1 MIEMEAGI
9 FNTSNS
15 NLWTKLQRVFEAEIK
30 AEYSKM
36 RQAKF
41 TEENLMKYLYGEQI
55 SQIPQRNYNLDMQNK
70 YLNFGNQFLHACHGN
85 GYSHMKRWVR
95 ERLFFLD
102 TLLDYTI
109 TSADY
114 ITIRANK
121 LGSVYLDIQ
130 TYVPM
135 YARVKWRDEANNTGT
150 QIKKINRGETVRFT
164 YTMPT
169 ATDQEVIVYG
179 GKYLKDVGDLTNLQP
194 TTLLISKAPKLTR
207 LVCTNNP
214 NLINTDLSSCTLLQ
228 EIDLH
233 GCTQLGGGIGSNP
246 TLNVQKCTNLRR
258 INIYDTQLTAIY
270 TNTSGGNLQEI
281 NYPFTVQTVQ
291 IHNQPNL
298 KSIGI
303 PVYFINNGNEN
314 NRFANK
320 LVSVDIANCE
330 NLTSMVKNYY
340 EVNGQPVP
348 VPTFLGVSSAQSFKI
363 SNSLTD
369 LERID
374 LSYCANLRSL
384 SISDFYKLTEIN
396 FDDICAWDANYSN
409 LSEIIITNC
418 PYVETMTFNQNTLDG
433 PNSLG
438 VAFAHG
444 MTLDLSNLLNLKH
457 IRSNVG
463 VKGLKRIIVPPTVT
477 SLVFDYPEDT
487 RYSQQ
492 LSDIESIWSI
502 DALYAHENDEYKGI
516 DLRGMDTITDFSMG
530 SLASIDNADNL
541 NIKITNTFPYF
552 NYFRNS
558 NFFKPTGTVNISDYK
573 GSLAY
578 LFKGIDM
585 DKLEIICDKQ
595 LTQTDAKY
603 MFAYAS
609 CSNEDKIVTLFSKMQ
624 NITNLSYM
632 FYNAFIRKA
641 PLLPL
646 STTDCRYMFYNCST
660 MTETP
665 ANWLRSYM
673 ITPQSDYCYTGCVN
687 INMIDG
693 EPDTLDS
700 IPSAWGGF
708 GRSNVAYSGYEINA
722 TNTLE
727 REIET
732 ATISGLSLMNIAPEY
747 GVTPKM
753 EDNQSSFPINN
764 GIDQKILIKEAEYET
779 AILKGHSL
787 TNLVKEKGET
797 QEFERLTETFK
808 MTDGLDLGVEVID
821 GEFIEAKLHGNT
833 LQNIVVEDGK
843 TSEITNV
850 TQSFNIDNNISDG
863 ELVADGDYASMVIK
877 GNTLT
882 NIVPRYGQSD
892 PVEITGTVNVN
903 DVVSEDIVTCD
914 GEMEKAVVKGVTK
927 YTSVNGLVMS
937 DVHIP
942 PVANDGYLNI
952 GNGEIVESEGSKTTD
967 YVSVPTS
974 TFKIRGNNQ
983 YKRVCFYDTDKV
995 FVKGDGSH
1003 INNNFN
1009 DTGLITPPTNAKYM
1023 KISFALSG
1031 TGSDEVIQILNSN
1044 NDKMFVVPQLMSVVS
1059 PTLKTTNNKY
1069 TFSDFEIIPNS
1080 GDAVVKETYKDDRS
1094 VTLTATNRWA
1104 RIRYNVKHDNNVT
1117 YNLKFDYNATN
1128 SFVIDFNG
1136 YMSSRTPI
1144 DSGTGSFSYDFIAQS
1159 NEIIHFAFPGGGTVE
1174 ITNIEFGLAELKDEP
1189 YKSNILSC
1197 NEEVELCAVGDVKDE
1212 LNLLTGEMTKRFGV
1226 AVMDGSDDEVYIDN
1240 WDPVSFVITVNNPIF
1255 DNIKRNSVNITFDK
1269 YVYEWVHGDNTGK
1282 SGFYWHGNNLWFR
1295 TPLENLGGSHTQ
1307 QAFKTWLQ
1315 SNPITI
1321 IYELDTP
1328 ITKAIS
1334 TSIVDQDGN
1343 NVESLHSYK
1352 DGYITTS
1359 SSQLSPTLSCTIPTS
1374 NYFPTPLMTSNTQY
1388 TLYFDNEV
1396 SSVNVG
1402 GNEVTSPTSPMI
1414 VTSGSQKNVKF
1425 NGEPTNVMLF
1435 KGDVRDQTINYFTG
1449 SRNVENV
1456 KVVNESSR
1464 NLWGLDDIQEEKI
1477 NHNGFTHSV
1486 SKYIRVYEG
1495 EVLYFNLYPNQY
1507 YTFARFYDANYQTI
1521 TTLETTFEGNYD
1533 RYKSS
1538 IIVPENSR
1546 WMKILVR
1553 DNMIP
1558 IKSMMVNRG
1567 TDFLPY
1573 EECRSYQVNNLYLP
1587 PSLTLRSN
1595 GNVRDEYNPFTSQFT
1610 QRIGEDGSVLS
1621 SPVTTT
1627 VKSIVAYDGMVRYG
1641 DELPDKTTDLF
1652 HPQAQKY
1659 EQVIDLGTLNGT
1671 ENWTKVNQ
1679 YVFTI
1684 PFTNAKVNTS
1694 TDVLTQKDQV
1704 ESISIDGSTLT
1715 LTFKSDSYVGGNN
1728 IAVNALKIWLQSNNV
1743 QFKYEL
1749 KNHILTDMT
1758 LEEFDFENAH
1768 FVKPQAYKNGVVTQS
1783 NKDNLIFASMTYQ
1796 TKSNNRYELPLL
1808 ESNSEY
1814 TLRYKGSANQVT
1826 LGGST
1831 NSSIENNCLVQSGSS
1846 NKVVL
1851 FNDEVSNVMLIKG
1864 DVREQTIPYFR
1875 GLLSTQMPVLRTYG
1889 RNLFDEQYQN
1899 LSDFEYD
1906 VDSIQLK
1913 TNKRLVFQNPVKLY
1927 ANTTYIGV
1935 IEYSGGC
1942 ASRGFGF
1949 NDINQSG
1956 IYPTYRFNPIS
1967 SSEVKVQ
1974 QIKIT
1979 PTSDTWLVSIH
1990 NGFDH
1995 SGVNSPKLHKVA
2007 IFESSNLNEVY
2018 EPHKSNILS
2027 CNEEV
2032 TLHSIGDVCDTLDCK
2047 TGKLVQNI
2055 GEVVLDGSENWE
2067 KRGNTNSFWTYNGL
2081 DNLHCVNSQ
2090 TTINCL
2096 CDMMESK
2103 TFKYAFDSTAIP
2115 NSNVGVVGCSG
2126 NKIAISFGSTTSK
2139 TLEQFKQE
2147 LSLNP
2152 ITVQYKLESPI
2163 VKTVDLSIV
2172 DQDNQPIEQMN
2183 YFTDYYGEIKS
2194 DGTLPRLTYK
2204 LQSTNTFAVPQLKP
2218 NTLYTMYSEGEATVA
2233 TLGGKASILLQN
2245 PQTVTSG
2252 STNKSLTF
2260 DSATS
2265 RVILIE
2271 SDVRNQVIPYFTGTL
2286 DVINPIIK
2294 TTSGSKTNTVN
2305 TNVKLRSVGDVRDTY
2320 DLKTGILTKRIS
2332 DDHTILDNPQTQTIS
2347 VTKPVSYNGA
2357 TVELSSNTT
2366 SLLPYF
2372 EYSCKSPNYY
2382 QAPIESG
2389 EIYTVKFNKTSNG
2402 TLTMGGVTA
2411 NTTGNQVI
2419 TTKNSDVKAILFS
2432 GDLGI
2437 SDLMIMKTDVRNVP
2451 TPYFRGLKDVVNP
2464 TITVSDGNRTSN
2476 SVSITAT
2483 MRSLPNG
2490 TKDELNLVTGEFV
2503 QRVGQRNYED
2513 GDSNG
2518 PSMIT
2523 DGTTTLYQ
2531 LPTVKRSNLSLSWS
2545 NGVLTAYNG
2554 STIITSEAQLLKP
2567 HLYFRIPTSTLEELV
2582 SILEE
2587 KNADL
2592 ASQMVDLEVEN
2603 LMTMV
2608 ALAEVYEIMM
2618 NVSMATSS
2626 TASNTKDILMTP
2638 MVGVYAKLVTAGV
2651 KTIDEV
2657 PEHLQIN
2664 VTKLLKK

>member
-55 SQIPQRNYNLDMQNK
+55 SQIPQHNYNLDMQNK

-298 KSIGI
+298 TSIGI

-330 NLTSMVKNYY
+330 SLTSMVKNYY

-438 VAFAHG
+438 VAFAYG

-609 CSNEDKIVTLFSKMQ
+609 CSDEDKIVTLFSKMQ

-665 ANWLRSYM
+665 ANWLRSYT

-693 EPDTLDS
+693 EPNTLDS

-779 AILKGHSL
+779 ATLKGHSL

-850 TQSFNIDNNISDG
+850 TQSFNIDNNINDG

-882 NIVPRYGQSD
+882 NIVPKYGQSN

-903 DVVSEDIVTCD
+903 DLVSEDIITCD
-914 GEMEKAVVKGVTK
+914 GEMETAVVKGVTK
-927 YTSVNGLVMS
+927 HTSVNGLVMS

-942 PVANDGYLNI
+942 PVANDGYLDI
-952 GNGEIVESEGSKTTD
+952 GTGGIVESDGSKTTD
-967 YVSVPTS
+967 YVLVPTS

-1059 PTLKTTNNKY
+1059 PTLKATNNKY
-1069 TFSDFEIIPNS
+1069 TFCDFEIVPNS
-1080 GDAVVKETYKDDRS
+1080 GDSVAKETYKDDRS
-1094 VTLTATNRWA
+1094 VTLKATNRWA
-1104 RIRYNVKHDNNVT
+1104 RIRYNVKHDNNVS

-1128 SFVIDFNG
+1128 DFVIDFNG
-1136 YMSSRTPI
+1136 YLNGRTGI
-1144 DSGTGSFSYDFIAQS
+1144 NSGTGSFSQDFIAKN
-1159 NEIIHFAFPGGGTVE
+1159 NEIIHFAFPSGGSAE
-1174 ITNIEFGLAELKDEP
+1174 ITNIEFGLSELKDEP

-1197 NEEVELCAVGDVKDE
+1197 NEEVILRRIKETDYDTSEIRDE
-1212 LNLLTGEMTKRFGV
+1212 LDLVNGIYTKKLTEVKITDDMLYVVSENDEMIVFGLKWSKLPDIKVEGNMGNGTKVLCNLLQHIYVSGKQGIFAHGMSSEFQLTISKTSSISTEAQIRQWFK
-1226 AVMDGSDDEVYIDN
+1226 DN
-1240 WDPVSFVITVNNPIF
+1240 D
-1255 DNIKRNSVNITFDK
+1255 
-1269 YVYEWVHGDNTGK
+1269 
-1282 SGFYWHGNNLWFR
+1282 L
-1295 TPLENLGGSHTQ
+1295 
-1307 QAFKTWLQ
+1307 
-1315 SNPITI
+1315 TI
-1321 IYELDTP
+1321 IYQLKNP
-1328 ITKAIS
+1328 IIKTNCI
-1334 TSIVDQDGN
+1334 SIVDQDGN

-1359 SSQLSPTLSCTIPTS
+1359 SEQLTPTLSCVIPTS
-1374 NYFPTPLMTSNTQY
+1374 NYFPTPQMESNTQY

-1402 GNEVTSPTSPMI
+1402 GNEVTSPTSPML
-1414 VTSGSQKNVKF
+1414 VTSGSQKNMKF
-1425 NGEPTNVMLF
+1425 NGEPANVMLF
-1435 KGDVRDQTINYFTG
+1435 KGDVRNQTINYFTG
-1449 SRNVENV
+1449 TRSIENLSINNYIMNR
-1456 KVVNESSR
+1456 K
-1464 NLWGLDDIQEEKI
+1464 NLFDEKWYDGGFEQTTGEEKVS
-1477 NHNGFTHSV
+1477 NDSV
-1486 SKYIRVYEG
+1486 RTDFIPISPGTNYVFNKNVHVFLYDENKQLSRYLNVISAGNTFRTYLIERYVRFSRSNVNYENAQLEQG
-1495 EVLYFNLYPNQY
+1495 EVSTEYVKREVLMN
-1507 YTFARFYDANYQTI
+1507 
-1521 TTLETTFEGNYD
+1521 
-1533 RYKSS
+1533 S
-1538 IIVPENSR
+1538 I
-1546 WMKILVR
+1546 
-1553 DNMIP
+1553 
-1558 IKSMMVNRG
+1558 
-1567 TDFLPY
+1567 
-1573 EECRSYQVNNLYLP
+1573 YLP
-1587 PSLTLRSN
+1587 PLLTLRSN
-1595 GNVRDEYNPFTSQFT
+1595 GDTYDEYNPFTLQFT
-1610 QRIGEDGSVLS
+1610 QRIGEDGSILS

-1627 VKSIVAYDGMVRYG
+1627 MKSIVAYNDTVRYG

-1652 HPQAQKY
+1652 HPEAQKY

-1679 YVFTI
+1679 YVFTV
-1684 PFTNAKVNTS
+1684 PFTNAKANTS

-1749 KNHILTDMT
+1749 KDHILTDMT

-1796 TKSNNRYELPLL
+1796 TKSDNRYELPLL

-1814 TLRYKGSANQVT
+1814 TLRYEGSANQVT

-1831 NSSIENNCLVQSGSS
+1831 NSSIENNCLVQGGSA
-1846 NKVVL
+1846 NKVAL
-1851 FNDEVSNVMLIKG
+1851 FNDEVSNVMLIKD

-1875 GLLSTQMPVLRTYG
+1875 GLLSTQMPVLTTCG
-1889 RNLFDEQYQN
+1889 KNLFDR
-1899 LSDFEYD
+1899 
-1906 VDSIQLK
+1906 I
-1913 TNKRLVFQNPVKLY
+1913 
-1927 ANTTYIGV
+1927 V
-1935 IEYSGGC
+1935 IENQYVKQ
-1942 ASRGFGF
+1942 
-1949 NDINQSG
+1949 INFED
-1956 IYPTYRFNPIS
+1956 R
-1967 SSEVKVQ
+1967 ECV
-1974 QIKIT
+1974 KIT
-1979 PTSDTWLVSIH
+1979 TRGTSES
-1990 NGFDH
+1990 
-1995 SGVNSPKLHKVA
+1995 
-2007 IFESSNLNEVY
+2007 IFEFSNLISLHDNIVLSCDMKCNSYALLKPIYEDDVVGDNIGDWSHLENWTSKSFIIPKSYKKLKGFTLYSASNANICYIDLNSFQIEQGSIATTY

-2032 TLHSIGDVCDTLDCK
+2032 ALHSIGDVCDTLDCK
-2047 TGKLVQNI
+2047 TGELVQYVKVHEVDWSSIVINTVRIESNKSVFVQIQFSSELMGKTILCDKLVYDWY
-2055 GEVVLDGSENWE
+2055 VLNN
-2067 KRGNTNSFWTYNGL
+2067 KKHYTYRFYNNSLQVYLPL
-2081 DNLHCVNSQ
+2081 DYSTKALVMRWFE
-2090 TTINCL
+2090 INNPKFYYL
-2096 CDMMESK
+2096 
-2103 TFKYAFDSTAIP
+2103 
-2115 NSNVGVVGCSG
+2115 
-2126 NKIAISFGSTTSK
+2126 
-2139 TLEQFKQE
+2139 LE
-2147 LSLNP
+2147 
-2152 ITVQYKLESPI
+2152 TPI
-2163 VKTVDLSIV
+2163 VKKINLSIV
-2172 DQDNQPIEQMN
+2172 DQDNQPLEQMN

-2194 DGTLPRLTYK
+2194 NGTLPRLTYK
-2204 LQSTNTFAVPQLKP
+2204 LQSTNTFAVEQLKP

-2252 STNKSLTF
+2252 SVNKSLTF
-2260 DSATS
+2260 DSAVS

-2294 TTSGSKTNTVN
+2294 ITSGSKTNTVN
-2305 TNVKLRSVGDVRDTY
+2305 TNVRLRSVGNVRDTY

-2332 DDHTILDNPQTQTIS
+2332 DNYTVLDSPQTQTIS
-2347 VTKPVSYNGA
+2347 VAKPISYNGA
-2357 TVELSSNTT
+2357 IVELSSNTT

-2389 EIYTVKFNKTSNG
+2389 EIYTVKFTKTSNG

-2437 SDLMIMKTDVRNVP
+2437 SDLMIIKTDVRNVP

-2523 DGTTTLYQ
+2523 DGITTLYQ

-2545 NGVLTAYNG
+2545 NGVLTAYDG

-2587 KNADL
+2587 KNANL

-2608 ALAEVYEIMM
+2608 ALAEVYETIMS
-2618 NVSMATSS
+2618 VPMATSS
-2626 TASNTKDILMTP
+2626 TVSNTKDILMTP

>member
-55 SQIPQRNYNLDMQNK
+55 SQIPQHNYNLDMQNK

-169 ATDQEVIVYG
+169 ATDQEVIVFG

-298 KSIGI
+298 TSIGI

-314 NRFANK
+314 NRFANN

-438 VAFAHG
+438 VAFAYG

-477 SLVFDYPEDT
+477 SLVFDYPEDI

-609 CSNEDKIVTLFSKMQ
+609 CSDEDKIVTLFSKMQ

-646 STTDCRYMFYNCST
+646 STTDCRYMFYDCST

-665 ANWLRSYM
+665 ANWLRSYT

-687 INMIDG
+687 ISMIDG

-764 GIDQKILIKEAEYET
+764 GIEQKILINEAEYET
-779 AILKGHSL
+779 AVLKGHSL

-843 TSEITNV
+843 TSEITNNAP
-850 TQSFNIDNNISDG
+850 SFNIDNNINDG

-882 NIVPRYGQSD
+882 NIVPRNGQSD
-892 PVEITGTVNVN
+892 PVEVTGTVNVN
-903 DVVSEDIVTCD
+903 DLVSEDIITCD
-914 GEMEKAVVKGVTK
+914 GEMEKAIIKGQTK
-927 YTSVNGLVMS
+927 YRDIDT
-937 DVHIP
+937 
-942 PVANDGYLNI
+942 
-952 GNGEIVESEGSKTTD
+952 GEFVETFEEGRNLEL
-967 YVSVPTS
+967 VSVKMP
-974 TFKIRGNNQ
+974 
-983 YKRVCFYDTDKV
+983 
-995 FVKGDGSH
+995 
-1003 INNNFN
+1003 
-1009 DTGLITPPTNAKYM
+1009 
-1023 KISFALSG
+1023 
-1031 TGSDEVIQILNSN
+1031 ILR
-1044 NDKMFVVPQLMSVVS
+1044 
-1059 PTLKTTNNKY
+1059 TCNKY
-1069 TFSDFEIIPNS
+1069 TAIDFELISKTDDKIKGNKTTRDITITS
-1080 GDAVVKETYKDDRS
+1080 TARWKYITYD
-1094 VTLTATNRWA
+1094 
-1104 RIRYNVKHDNNVT
+1104 VKHQNDVS
-1117 YNLKFDYNATN
+1117 YNLKFNYNAT
-1128 SFVIDFNG
+1128 SDFIFITDNG
-1136 YMSSRTPI
+1136 NITIKQGS
-1144 DSGTGSFSYDFIAQS
+1144 GSFSHDFVLVEQEVLALALPSIS
-1159 NEIIHFAFPGGGTVE
+1159 TVE
-1174 ITNIEFGLAELKDEP
+1174 LTNIEFGLLTIKDEP
-1189 YKSNILSC
+1189 YKSNILTV
-1197 NEEVELCAVGDVKDE
+1197 NEPVELRGIGDVKDE
-1212 LNLLTGEMTKRFGV
+1212 LDLLTGELTQRIGEIVLNGSENGWVYGGRGSTTAICYIENYFTTPPTNAITNYFSLMENRPDVFWNGGQDRESFCVNDKSLAFRIEKTKLKTLDSNG
-1226 AVMDGSDDEVYIDN
+1226 
-1240 WDPVSFVITVNNPIF
+1240 
-1255 DNIKRNSVNITFDK
+1255 IK
-1269 YVYEWVHGDNTGK
+1269 EWL
-1282 SGFYWHGNNLWFR
+1282 SQNNLIIQYGLAA
-1295 TPLENLGGSHTQ
+1295 PII
-1307 QAFKTWLQ
+1307 KTVDL
-1315 SNPITI
+1315 TI
-1321 IYELDTP
+1321 V
-1328 ITKAIS
+1328 A
-1334 TSIVDQDGN
+1334 QDNN

-1359 SSQLSPTLSCTIPTS
+1359 SEQLSPTLSCVIPTS
-1374 NYFPTPLMTSNTQY
+1374 NYFPTPQMESNTQY

-1414 VTSGSQKNVKF
+1414 VTSGTQKNVKF
-1425 NGEPTNVMLF
+1425 NGEPSNVMMF

-1449 SRNVENV
+1449 SRNVQGFV
-1456 KVVNESSR
+1456 
-1464 NLWGLDDIQEEKI
+1464 LIT
-1477 NHNGFTHSV
+1477 NG
-1486 SKYIRVYEG
+1486 G
-1495 EVLYFNLYPNQY
+1495 
-1507 YTFARFYDANYQTI
+1507 
-1521 TTLETTFEGNYD
+1521 
-1533 RYKSS
+1533 
-1538 IIVPENSR
+1538 
-1546 WMKILVR
+1546 
-1553 DNMIP
+1553 
-1558 IKSMMVNRG
+1558 
-1567 TDFLPY
+1567 
-1573 EECRSYQVNNLYLP
+1573 
-1587 PSLTLRSN
+1587 
-1595 GNVRDEYNPFTSQFT
+1595 
-1610 QRIGEDGSVLS
+1610 
-1621 SPVTTT
+1621 
-1627 VKSIVAYDGMVRYG
+1627 
-1641 DELPDKTTDLF
+1641 
-1652 HPQAQKY
+1652 
-1659 EQVIDLGTLNGT
+1659 
-1671 ENWTKVNQ
+1671 
-1679 YVFTI
+1679 
-1684 PFTNAKVNTS
+1684 
-1694 TDVLTQKDQV
+1694 
-1704 ESISIDGSTLT
+1704 
-1715 LTFKSDSYVGGNN
+1715 
-1728 IAVNALKIWLQSNNV
+1728 V
-1743 QFKYEL
+1743 QF
-1749 KNHILTDMT
+1749 
-1758 LEEFDFENAH
+1758 
-1768 FVKPQAYKNGVVTQS
+1768 G
-1783 NKDNLIFASMTYQ
+1783 
-1796 TKSNNRYELPLL
+1796 
-1808 ESNSEY
+1808 
-1814 TLRYKGSANQVT
+1814 KG
-1826 LGGST
+1826 
-1831 NSSIENNCLVQSGSS
+1831 
-1846 NKVVL
+1846 
-1851 FNDEVSNVMLIKG
+1851 
-1864 DVREQTIPYFR
+1864 
-1875 GLLSTQMPVLRTYG
+1875 G
-1889 RNLFDEQYQN
+1889 RL
-1899 LSDFEYD
+1899 
-1906 VDSIQLK
+1906 
-1913 TNKRLVFQNPVKLY
+1913 
-1927 ANTTYIGV
+1927 
-1935 IEYSGGC
+1935 
-1942 ASRGFGF
+1942 
-1949 NDINQSG
+1949 
-1956 IYPTYRFNPIS
+1956 
-1967 SSEVKVQ
+1967 
-1974 QIKIT
+1974 
-1979 PTSDTWLVSIH
+1979 
-1990 NGFDH
+1990 
-1995 SGVNSPKLHKVA
+1995 
-2007 IFESSNLNEVY
+2007 
-2018 EPHKSNILS
+2018 
-2027 CNEEV
+2027 
-2032 TLHSIGDVCDTLDCK
+2032 
-2047 TGKLVQNI
+2047 
-2055 GEVVLDGSENWE
+2055 
-2067 KRGNTNSFWTYNGL
+2067 
-2081 DNLHCVNSQ
+2081 
-2090 TTINCL
+2090 
-2096 CDMMESK
+2096 
-2103 TFKYAFDSTAIP
+2103 
-2115 NSNVGVVGCSG
+2115 
-2126 NKIAISFGSTTSK
+2126 
-2139 TLEQFKQE
+2139 
-2147 LSLNP
+2147 
-2152 ITVQYKLESPI
+2152 
-2163 VKTVDLSIV
+2163 
-2172 DQDNQPIEQMN
+2172 
-2183 YFTDYYGEIKS
+2183 
-2194 DGTLPRLTYK
+2194 
-2204 LQSTNTFAVPQLKP
+2204 
-2218 NTLYTMYSEGEATVA
+2218 
-2233 TLGGKASILLQN
+2233 
-2245 PQTVTSG
+2245 
-2252 STNKSLTF
+2252 
-2260 DSATS
+2260 
-2265 RVILIE
+2265 
-2271 SDVRNQVIPYFTGTL
+2271 
-2286 DVINPIIK
+2286 
-2294 TTSGSKTNTVN
+2294 
-2305 TNVKLRSVGDVRDTY
+2305 
-2320 DLKTGILTKRIS
+2320 
-2332 DDHTILDNPQTQTIS
+2332 
-2347 VTKPVSYNGA
+2347 
-2357 TVELSSNTT
+2357 
-2366 SLLPYF
+2366 
-2372 EYSCKSPNYY
+2372 
-2382 QAPIESG
+2382 
-2389 EIYTVKFNKTSNG
+2389 
-2402 TLTMGGVTA
+2402 
-2411 NTTGNQVI
+2411 
-2419 TTKNSDVKAILFS
+2419 
-2432 GDLGI
+2432 
-2437 SDLMIMKTDVRNVP
+2437 
-2451 TPYFRGLKDVVNP
+2451 
-2464 TITVSDGNRTSN
+2464 
-2476 SVSITAT
+2476 
-2483 MRSLPNG
+2483 
-2490 TKDELNLVTGEFV
+2490 
-2503 QRVGQRNYED
+2503 
-2513 GDSNG
+2513 
-2518 PSMIT
+2518 
-2523 DGTTTLYQ
+2523 
-2531 LPTVKRSNLSLSWS
+2531 
-2545 NGVLTAYNG
+2545 
-2554 STIITSEAQLLKP
+2554 
-2567 HLYFRIPTSTLEELV
+2567 
-2582 SILEE
+2582 
-2587 KNADL
+2587 
-2592 ASQMVDLEVEN
+2592 
-2603 LMTMV
+2603 
-2608 ALAEVYEIMM
+2608 
-2618 NVSMATSS
+2618 
-2626 TASNTKDILMTP
+2626 
-2638 MVGVYAKLVTAGV
+2638 
-2651 KTIDEV
+2651 
-2657 PEHLQIN
+2657 
-2664 VTKLLKK
+2664 

>member
-228 EIDLH
+228 EIDLS
-233 GCTQLGGGIGSNP
+233 GCSQLGGGIGSNP

-609 CSNEDKIVTLFSKMQ
+609 CSDEDKIVTLFSKMQ

-665 ANWLRSYM
+665 ANWLRPYT

-779 AILKGHSL
+779 AVLKGHSL
-787 TNLVKEKGET
+787 TNLVKEKGGT

-850 TQSFNIDNNISDG
+850 TQSFDIDNNINDG

-882 NIVPRYGQSD
+882 NIVPRYGQTD
-892 PVEITGTVNVN
+892 IVEITGLVNVS
-903 DVVSEDIVTCD
+903 DVVSEDVIICD
-914 GEMEKAVVKGVTK
+914 GEMEKAIIKGQTK
-927 YTSVNGLVMS
+927 YRDIDTGDILDTYDSSKNLELVSCKMPVLSTVGKNLLNINGLRQENACIDNS
-937 DVHIP
+937 DGQVKNSNGHMAFLDYIQIP
-942 PVANDGYLNI
+942 SDKNITFFNNTVYSGAYL
-952 GNGEIVESEGSKTTD
+952 
-967 YVSVPTS
+967 
-974 TFKIRGNNQ
+974 KIS
-983 YKRVCFYDTDKV
+983 FYDEDKQ
-995 FVKGDGSH
+995 FISGNSFNTGS
-1003 INNNFN
+1003 
-1009 DTGLITPPTNAKYM
+1009 LIVVSPSNAKYCRV
-1023 KISFALSG
+1023 SG
-1031 TGSDEVIQILNSN
+1031 FYHPNDFDLQLEV
-1044 NDKMFVVPQLMSVVS
+1044 
-1059 PTLKTTNNKY
+1059 
-1069 TFSDFEIIPNS
+1069 
-1080 GDAVVKETYKDDRS
+1080 GGRS
-1094 VTLTATNRWA
+1094 
-1104 RIRYNVKHDNNVT
+1104 
-1117 YNLKFDYNATN
+1117 
-1128 SFVIDFNG
+1128 
-1136 YMSSRTPI
+1136 
-1144 DSGTGSFSYDFIAQS
+1144 SY
-1159 NEIIHFAFPGGGTVE
+1159 
-1174 ITNIEFGLAELKDEP
+1174 EP
-1189 YKSNILSC
+1189 YKSNILTV
-1197 NEEVELCAVGDVKDE
+1197 NEDVELGSVGEVKDE
-1212 LNLLTGEMTKRFGV
+1212 LNLLTGQLTQRTDIRPYQESDESDSEVLTDMTNTRYKLPK
-1226 AVMDGSDDEVYIDN
+1226 EVIK
-1240 WDPVSFVITVNNPIF
+1240 TV
-1255 DNIKRNSVNITFDK
+1255 DLT
-1269 YVYEWVHGDNTGK
+1269 
-1282 SGFYWHGNNLWFR
+1282 
-1295 TPLENLGGSHTQ
+1295 
-1307 QAFKTWLQ
+1307 
-1315 SNPITI
+1315 
-1321 IYELDTP
+1321 
-1328 ITKAIS
+1328 
-1334 TSIVDQDGN
+1334 IVDQDNN

-1359 SSQLSPTLSCTIPTS
+1359 SNQLTPTLSCAIPTS
-1374 NYFPTPLMTSNTQY
+1374 NYFPTPQMESNTQY

-1425 NGEPTNVMLF
+1425 DGEPNKVMLF
-1435 KGDVRDQTINYFTG
+1435 KGDVRDQTIHYFTG
-1449 SRNVENV
+1449 SQSIEKPVFETTGKNLFDWTSIANLRNNNQYRSDFIRSSDIKPFYVE
-1456 KVVNESSR
+1456 
-1464 NLWGLDDIQEEKI
+1464 
-1477 NHNGFTHSV
+1477 
-1486 SKYIRVYEG
+1486 EG
-1495 EVLYFNLYPNQY
+1495 ETYLAITKGTVDDGEYSAMYLGGDDLKYDNDPNGQSKALIVQGTGGHTLKDGLERRFLIKARKNCLVTKIMIHGSGISSLYTVDYIGIFKTGDKNIAYCPY
-1507 YTFARFYDANYQTI
+1507 V
-1521 TTLETTFEGNYD
+1521 
-1533 RYKSS
+1533 S
-1538 IIVPENSR
+1538 
-1546 WMKILVR
+1546 
-1553 DNMIP
+1553 NM
-1558 IKSMMVNRG
+1558 
-1567 TDFLPY
+1567 
-1573 EECRSYQVNNLYLP
+1573 LYLP
-1587 PSLTLRSN
+1587 TSLILRSN
-1595 GNVRDEYNPFTSQFT
+1595 GDVRDEYNPLTSQFT
-1610 QRIGEDGSVLS
+1610 QRIDEDGSVLS
-1621 SPVTTT
+1621 RPVTTT
-1627 VKSIVAYDGMVRYG
+1627 VKSIVAYDDIVRYG
-1641 DELPDKTTDLF
+1641 YELPDQTTDLF
-1652 HPQAQKY
+1652 HPEAQKY
-1659 EQVIDLGTLNGT
+1659 EKVIDLGTLNGT
-1671 ENWTKVNQ
+1671 EEWTKVSQ
-1679 YVFTI
+1679 YVFTV
-1684 PFTNAKVNTS
+1684 PFTNAKAGTS
-1694 TDVLTQKDQV
+1694 TDVLTQKDQI
-1704 ESISIDGSTLT
+1704 ESISIDNSALT
-1715 LTFKSDSYVGGNN
+1715 LTFKSDSYMGGNN
-1728 IAVNALKIWLQSNNV
+1728 VAVNALKIWLQSNNV

-1749 KNHILTDMT
+1749 KNHILTSMT
-1758 LEEFDFENAH
+1758 LEEFNFENAH
-1768 FVKPQAYKNGVVTQS
+1768 FVKPQAYKGGVVTQS
-1783 NKDNLIFASMTYQ
+1783 NKDNLIFTPITYQ
-1796 TKSNNRYELPLL
+1796 TKSNNRYELPML

-1814 TLRYKGSANQVT
+1814 TLRYEGSANQVT
-1826 LGGST
+1826 LGGSAT
-1831 NSSIENNCLVQSGSS
+1831 SIENNCLVQSGSA
-1846 NKVVL
+1846 NKVAL
-1851 FNDEVSNVMLIKG
+1851 FNDEVSNVMLIKN

-1875 GLLSTQMPVLRTYG
+1875 GLLSVVNPRIKT
-1889 RNLFDEQYQN
+1889 F
-1899 LSDFEYD
+1899 SD
-1906 VDSIQLK
+1906 
-1913 TNKRLVFQNPVKLY
+1913 N
-1927 ANTTYIGV
+1927 
-1935 IEYSGGC
+1935 
-1942 ASRGFGF
+1942 
-1949 NDINQSG
+1949 
-1956 IYPTYRFNPIS
+1956 
-1967 SSEVKVQ
+1967 
-1974 QIKIT
+1974 
-1979 PTSDTWLVSIH
+1979 
-1990 NGFDH
+1990 
-1995 SGVNSPKLHKVA
+1995 
-2007 IFESSNLNEVY
+2007 
-2018 EPHKSNILS
+2018 KSNILS
-2027 CNEEV
+2027 CNEEII
-2032 TLHSIGDVCDTLDCK
+2032 LRSNGDICDELDLITK
-2047 TGKLVQNI
+2047 KLTQRIDENN
-2055 GEVVLDGSENWE
+2055 EVL
-2067 KRGNTNSFWTYNGL
+2067 
-2081 DNLHCVNSQ
+2081 SQ
-2090 TTINCL
+2090 
-2096 CDMMESK
+2096 E
-2103 TFKYAFDSTAIP
+2103 
-2115 NSNVGVVGCSG
+2115 
-2126 NKIAISFGSTTSK
+2126 
-2139 TLEQFKQE
+2139 
-2147 LSLNP
+2147 
-2152 ITVQYKLESPI
+2152 I

-2194 DGTLPRLTYK
+2194 NGTLPRLTYK
-2204 LQSTNTFAVPQLKP
+2204 LQSTNTFAVEQLKP
-2218 NTLYTMYSEGEATVA
+2218 NTLYTMYSEGEAIVA

-2252 STNKSLTF
+2252 SVNKSLTF
-2260 DSATS
+2260 DSAVS

-2305 TNVKLRSVGDVRDTY
+2305 TNVRLRSVGNVRDTY

-2332 DDHTILDNPQTQTIS
+2332 DNYTVLDSPQTQTIS
-2347 VTKPVSYNGA
+2347 VAKPISYNGA
-2357 TVELSSNTT
+2357 IVELSSNTT

-2389 EIYTVKFNKTSNG
+2389 EIYTVKFTKTSNG

-2523 DGTTTLYQ
+2523 DGITTLYQ
-2531 LPTVKRSNLSLSWS
+2531 LPIVKRSNLSLSWS
-2545 NGVLTAYNG
+2545 NGVLTAYDG
-2554 STIITSEAQLLKP
+2554 STIITSEAELLKP

-2587 KNADL
+2587 KNANL
-2592 ASQMVDLEVEN
+2592 TSQMVDLEVEN

-2608 ALAEVYEIMM
+2608 ALAEVYEAMM
-2618 NVSMATSS
+2618 NTPTTTSS
-2626 TASNTKDILMTP
+2626 TSSNTKDVLMTA

>member
-55 SQIPQRNYNLDMQNK
+55 SQIPQHNYNLDMQNK

-228 EIDLH
+228 EIDLS
-233 GCTQLGGGIGSNP
+233 GCSQLGGGIGSNP

-438 VAFAHG
+438 VAFAYG

-477 SLVFDYPEDT
+477 SLVFDYPEDI

-609 CSNEDKIVTLFSKMQ
+609 CNNEDKIVTLFSKMQ

-665 ANWLRSYM
+665 ANWLRSYT

-764 GIDQKILIKEAEYET
+764 GMDQKILIKEAEYET
-779 AILKGHSL
+779 AVLKGHSL

-850 TQSFNIDNNISDG
+850 TQSFNIDNNINDG
-863 ELVADGDYASMVIK
+863 ELVADGDYVSMTIK

-882 NIVPRYGQSD
+882 NIVPKYSQSD

-903 DVVSEDIVTCD
+903 DLVSEDVITCD
-914 GEMEKAVVKGVTK
+914 GEMEKAIIKGQTK
-927 YTSVNGLVMS
+927 YRDIDTGDILETFEKGRNLELVSVKMLVLTTIGKNLFDKTKITTDKLIIGTGATMTLNGS
-937 DVHIP
+937 AFTDYIP
-942 PVANDGYLNI
+942 VEAGKTYIRNIDGATIAVYDIDKNFIERKAATTTFSATANGYIRWNFNSYASVLDTMQI
-952 GNGEIVESEGSKTTD
+952 EEGSTT
-967 YVSVPTS
+967 TS
-974 TFKIRGNNQ
+974 
-983 YKRVCFYDTDKV
+983 Y
-995 FVKGDGSH
+995 
-1003 INNNFN
+1003 
-1009 DTGLITPPTNAKYM
+1009 
-1023 KISFALSG
+1023 
-1031 TGSDEVIQILNSN
+1031 
-1044 NDKMFVVPQLMSVVS
+1044 
-1059 PTLKTTNNKY
+1059 
-1069 TFSDFEIIPNS
+1069 
-1080 GDAVVKETYKDDRS
+1080 
-1094 VTLTATNRWA
+1094 
-1104 RIRYNVKHDNNVT
+1104 
-1117 YNLKFDYNATN
+1117 
-1128 SFVIDFNG
+1128 
-1136 YMSSRTPI
+1136 
-1144 DSGTGSFSYDFIAQS
+1144 
-1159 NEIIHFAFPGGGTVE
+1159 
-1174 ITNIEFGLAELKDEP
+1174 EP
-1189 YKSNILSC
+1189 YKSNILTV
-1197 NEEVELCAVGDVKDE
+1197 NEDVVLRGVGEVRDTLD
-1212 LNLLTGEMTKRFGV
+1212 LMTGEVVERIGEVIF
-1226 AVMDGSDDEVYIDN
+1226 DGSVDEN
-1240 WDPVSFVITVNNPIF
+1240 WELWATYPEESAIF
-1255 DNIKRNSVNITFDK
+1255 KLSKENSLKLMKEFDK
-1269 YVYEWVHGDNTGK
+1269 NGVFKCDKFSTVLK
-1282 SGFYWHGNNLWFR
+1282 SSLINDGV
-1295 TPLENLGGSHTQ
+1295 
-1307 QAFKTWLQ
+1307 K
-1315 SNPITI
+1315 NPH
-1321 IYELDTP
+1321 
-1328 ITKAIS
+1328 AIS
-1334 TSIVDQDGN
+1334 FFGSDKEYIQLRVYKSLLKSIDVTGLREYLTNEPIAVQYKLATESVKTVDLTIVDQDNN

-1359 SSQLSPTLSCTIPTS
+1359 SEQLTPTLSCVIPTS
-1374 NYFPTPLMTSNTQY
+1374 NYFSTPQMESNTQY

-1396 SSVNVG
+1396 TSVNVG

-1414 VTSGSQKNVKF
+1414 VTSGSQKNMKF
-1425 NGEPTNVMLF
+1425 NGEPANVMLF
-1435 KGDVRDQTINYFTG
+1435 KGDVREQTINYFTG
-1449 SRNVENV
+1449 TRSTSGIYINNTN
-1456 KVVNESSR
+1456 NE
-1464 NLWGLDDIQEEKI
+1464 K
-1477 NHNGFTHSV
+1477 
-1486 SKYIRVYEG
+1486 
-1495 EVLYFNLYPNQY
+1495 
-1507 YTFARFYDANYQTI
+1507 
-1521 TTLETTFEGNYD
+1521 
-1533 RYKSS
+1533 
-1538 IIVPENSR
+1538 
-1546 WMKILVR
+1546 
-1553 DNMIP
+1553 
-1558 IKSMMVNRG
+1558 
-1567 TDFLPY
+1567 
-1573 EECRSYQVNNLYLP
+1573 NNILYLP
-1587 PSLTLRSN
+1587 PSLALRNN
-1595 GNVRDEYNPFTSQFT
+1595 GDVRDEYNPFTSQFT
-1610 QRIGEDGSVLS
+1610 QRISEDDSILS

-1627 VKSIVAYDGMVRYG
+1627 IKSIVAYDDTVKYG
-1641 DELPDKTTDLF
+1641 YELPDKTTDLF
-1652 HPQAQKY
+1652 HPEAQKY

-1679 YVFTI
+1679 YVFTV
-1684 PFTNAKVNTS
+1684 PFTNAKAGTS

-1704 ESISIDGSTLT
+1704 ESVTIDGSTLT

-1749 KNHILTDMT
+1749 KDHILTDMT

-1768 FVKPQAYKNGVVTQS
+1768 FVKPQAYKGGVVTQS
-1783 NKDNLIFASMTYQ
+1783 NKDNLIFTSMTYQ

-1814 TLRYKGSANQVT
+1814 TLRYEGSANQVT
-1826 LGGST
+1826 LGGSAT
-1831 NSSIENNCLVQSGSS
+1831 SIENNCLVQSGSA
-1846 NKVVL
+1846 NKVAL
-1851 FNDEVSNVMLIKG
+1851 FNDEVSNVMLIKN
-1864 DVREQTIPYFR
+1864 DVREQTIPYFTGIKSVR
-1875 GLLSTQMPVLRTYG
+1875 MPVLKTVG
-1889 RNLFDEQYQN
+1889 KNLFDIDKAVKIDEEKFNETNYVSNNNGVLTVVADKSIEFVISKERFEVNTQYT
-1899 LSDFEYD
+1899 LSFKVLGTAAFHSGWIKIYHTDGSE
-1906 VDSIQLK
+1906 K
-1913 TNKRLVFQNPVKLY
+1913 TLTNSATPNVESF
-1927 ANTTYIGV
+1927 
-1935 IEYSGGC
+1935 
-1942 ASRGFGF
+1942 
-1949 NDINQSG
+1949 
-1956 IYPTYRFNPIS
+1956 
-1967 SSEVKVQ
+1967 
-1974 QIKIT
+1974 IKIT
-1979 PTSDTWLVSIH
+1979 SDANKTVDRISIFG
-1990 NGFDH
+1990 NGLTTPEFYDIQVEK
-1995 SGVNSPKLHKVA
+1995 GVQ
-2007 IFESSNLNEVY
+2007 SSSY
-2018 EPHKSNILS
+2018 EPYQSNILS

-2032 TLHSIGDVCDTLDCK
+2032 ALHSIGDVCDTLDCK
-2047 TGKLVQNI
+2047 TGELHKYY
-2055 GEVVLDGSENWE
+2055 GELTIDGSENFEWHGVQDGGTYGFNISKNE
-2067 KRGNTNSFWTYNGL
+2067 VYKKLNNYIDLHKPSICNSLEYRGNTMYG
-2081 DNLHCVNSQ
+2081 
-2090 TTINCL
+2090 
-2096 CDMMESK
+2096 K
-2103 TFKYAFDSTAIP
+2103 
-2115 NSNVGVVGCSG
+2115 SG
-2126 NKIAISFGSTTSK
+2126 EGFAISDADYAYIQLVVSLDK
-2139 TLEQFKQE
+2139 L
-2147 LSLNP
+2147 LSPTIDGVRKYLSENPLHFIVPLLNKS
-2152 ITVQYKLESPI
+2152 I
-2163 VKTVDLSIV
+2163 KTVNLSIV

-2252 STNKSLTF
+2252 SVNKSLTF
-2260 DSATS
+2260 DSAVS

-2305 TNVKLRSVGDVRDTY
+2305 TNVRLRSVGNVRDTY

-2332 DDHTILDNPQTQTIS
+2332 DNYTVLDSPQTQTIS
-2347 VTKPVSYNGA
+2347 VAKPISYNGA
-2357 TVELSSNTT
+2357 IVELSSNTT

-2389 EIYTVKFNKTSNG
+2389 EIYTVKFTKTSNG

-2523 DGTTTLYQ
+2523 DGITTLYQ

-2545 NGVLTAYNG
+2545 NGVLTAYDG

-2587 KNADL
+2587 KNANL

-2608 ALAEVYEIMM
+2608 ALAEVYETIMS
-2618 NVSMATSS
+2618 VPMATSS
-2626 TASNTKDILMTP
+2626 TVSNTKDILMTP

>member
-1 MIEMEAGI
+1 MIEMQAGI

-15 NLWTKLQRVFEAEIK
+15 NLWTKLQRVFDAEIK
-30 AEYSKM
+30 AEYAKM

-70 YLNFGNQFLHACHGN
+70 YLNFGNQFLHALHGN

-102 TLLDYTI
+102 TLLDYTVS
-109 TSADY
+109 SADY

-121 LGSVYLDIQ
+121 QGAVYLDIQ

-150 QIKKINRGETVRFT
+150 QIKKINRGETVRFN
-164 YTMPT
+164 YVMPT
-169 ATDQEVIVYG
+169 ATDQEVLVYG
-179 GKYLKDVGDLTNLQP
+179 GRYLKDVGDLTNLQP

-207 LVCTNNP
+207 LICTNNP
-214 NLINTDLSSCTLLQ
+214 NLINTDLSSCTMLQ

-246 TLNVQKCTNLRR
+246 TLNVQKCTNLRK

-270 TNTSGGNLQEI
+270 TNTSGGNIQEI
-281 NYPFTVQTVQ
+281 YYPFTVQTVQ

-609 CSNEDKIVTLFSKMQ
+609 CSDEDKIVTLFSKMQ

-779 AILKGHSL
+779 AVLKGHSL

-808 MTDGLDLGVEVID
+808 MTDGLELGVEVID

-882 NIVPRYGQSD
+882 NIVPRYGQSN
-892 PVEITGTVNVN
+892 PVEVTGAVNVN
-903 DVVSEDIVTCD
+903 DLVNEGVITCD
-914 GEMEKAVVKGVTK
+914 GVMEKAIIKGQTK
-927 YTSVNGLVMS
+927 YRDIDTGDILDTHDS
-937 DVHIP
+937 
-942 PVANDGYLNI
+942 
-952 GNGEIVESEGSKTTD
+952 SKNLEL
-967 YVSVPTS
+967 VSV
-974 TFKIRGNNQ
+974 
-983 YKRVCFYDTDKV
+983 
-995 FVKGDGSH
+995 
-1003 INNNFN
+1003 
-1009 DTGLITPPTNAKYM
+1009 
-1023 KISFALSG
+1023 
-1031 TGSDEVIQILNSN
+1031 
-1044 NDKMFVVPQLMSVVS
+1044 KMPV
-1059 PTLKTTNNKY
+1059 LKTYNKY
-1069 TFSDFEIIPNS
+1069 TAIDIEFISKTGNIEWSKTERNITLIAKERWKYITFNIPHQS
-1080 GDAVVKETYKDDRS
+1080 GIS
-1094 VTLTATNRWA
+1094 
-1104 RIRYNVKHDNNVT
+1104 
-1117 YNLKFDYNATN
+1117 YNLKFDYNAQKHFKLITDN
-1128 SFVIDFNG
+1128 IITSASNPSI
-1136 YMSSRTPI
+1136 PE
-1144 DSGTGSFSYDFIAQS
+1144 GTGSFSIDFTSKEKEVLTFAIP
-1159 NEIIHFAFPGGGTVE
+1159 EISTVKLM
-1174 ITNIEFGLAELKDEP
+1174 NIEISLIESKDEP

-1197 NEEVELCAVGDVKDE
+1197 NEEVVLRRIKEVDYDTTEIRDEFDLVNGIYTKKLTEVKITDDMLYVVSENDEMMVFGLKWSKLPDIKVEGNSGNGTKVLC
-1212 LNLLTGEMTKRFGV
+1212 NLLKHIYVSGKQGIFAHG
-1226 AVMDGSDDEVYIDN
+1226 MDREFQLTISKTSSISTEAQIRQWFKDN
-1240 WDPVSFVITVNNPIF
+1240 D
-1255 DNIKRNSVNITFDK
+1255 
-1269 YVYEWVHGDNTGK
+1269 
-1282 SGFYWHGNNLWFR
+1282 L
-1295 TPLENLGGSHTQ
+1295 
-1307 QAFKTWLQ
+1307 
-1315 SNPITI
+1315 TI
-1321 IYELDTP
+1321 IYQLTTP
-1328 ITKAIS
+1328 ITKTIS

-1359 SSQLSPTLSCTIPTS
+1359 SEQLTPTLSCVIPTS

-1435 KGDVRDQTINYFTG
+1435 KGDVRNQTINYFVG
-1449 SRNVENV
+1449 SR
-1456 KVVNESSR
+1456 S
-1464 NLWGLDDIQEEKI
+1464 IQGFVLI
-1477 NHNGFTHSV
+1477 TNG
-1486 SKYIRVYEG
+1486 G
-1495 EVLYFNLYPNQY
+1495 
-1507 YTFARFYDANYQTI
+1507 
-1521 TTLETTFEGNYD
+1521 
-1533 RYKSS
+1533 
-1538 IIVPENSR
+1538 
-1546 WMKILVR
+1546 
-1553 DNMIP
+1553 
-1558 IKSMMVNRG
+1558 
-1567 TDFLPY
+1567 
-1573 EECRSYQVNNLYLP
+1573 
-1587 PSLTLRSN
+1587 
-1595 GNVRDEYNPFTSQFT
+1595 
-1610 QRIGEDGSVLS
+1610 
-1621 SPVTTT
+1621 
-1627 VKSIVAYDGMVRYG
+1627 
-1641 DELPDKTTDLF
+1641 
-1652 HPQAQKY
+1652 
-1659 EQVIDLGTLNGT
+1659 
-1671 ENWTKVNQ
+1671 
-1679 YVFTI
+1679 
-1684 PFTNAKVNTS
+1684 
-1694 TDVLTQKDQV
+1694 
-1704 ESISIDGSTLT
+1704 
-1715 LTFKSDSYVGGNN
+1715 
-1728 IAVNALKIWLQSNNV
+1728 V
-1743 QFKYEL
+1743 QF
-1749 KNHILTDMT
+1749 
-1758 LEEFDFENAH
+1758 
-1768 FVKPQAYKNGVVTQS
+1768 G
-1783 NKDNLIFASMTYQ
+1783 
-1796 TKSNNRYELPLL
+1796 
-1808 ESNSEY
+1808 
-1814 TLRYKGSANQVT
+1814 KG
-1826 LGGST
+1826 
-1831 NSSIENNCLVQSGSS
+1831 
-1846 NKVVL
+1846 
-1851 FNDEVSNVMLIKG
+1851 
-1864 DVREQTIPYFR
+1864 
-1875 GLLSTQMPVLRTYG
+1875 G
-1889 RNLFDEQYQN
+1889 R
-1899 LSDFEYD
+1899 
-1906 VDSIQLK
+1906 K
-1913 TNKRLVFQNPVKLY
+1913 
-1927 ANTTYIGV
+1927 
-1935 IEYSGGC
+1935 
-1942 ASRGFGF
+1942 
-1949 NDINQSG
+1949 
-1956 IYPTYRFNPIS
+1956 
-1967 SSEVKVQ
+1967 
-1974 QIKIT
+1974 
-1979 PTSDTWLVSIH
+1979 
-1990 NGFDH
+1990 
-1995 SGVNSPKLHKVA
+1995 
-2007 IFESSNLNEVY
+2007 
-2018 EPHKSNILS
+2018 
-2027 CNEEV
+2027 
-2032 TLHSIGDVCDTLDCK
+2032 
-2047 TGKLVQNI
+2047 
-2055 GEVVLDGSENWE
+2055 
-2067 KRGNTNSFWTYNGL
+2067 
-2081 DNLHCVNSQ
+2081 
-2090 TTINCL
+2090 
-2096 CDMMESK
+2096 
-2103 TFKYAFDSTAIP
+2103 
-2115 NSNVGVVGCSG
+2115 
-2126 NKIAISFGSTTSK
+2126 
-2139 TLEQFKQE
+2139 
-2147 LSLNP
+2147 
-2152 ITVQYKLESPI
+2152 
-2163 VKTVDLSIV
+2163 
-2172 DQDNQPIEQMN
+2172 
-2183 YFTDYYGEIKS
+2183 
-2194 DGTLPRLTYK
+2194 
-2204 LQSTNTFAVPQLKP
+2204 
-2218 NTLYTMYSEGEATVA
+2218 
-2233 TLGGKASILLQN
+2233 
-2245 PQTVTSG
+2245 
-2252 STNKSLTF
+2252 
-2260 DSATS
+2260 
-2265 RVILIE
+2265 
-2271 SDVRNQVIPYFTGTL
+2271 
-2286 DVINPIIK
+2286 
-2294 TTSGSKTNTVN
+2294 
-2305 TNVKLRSVGDVRDTY
+2305 
-2320 DLKTGILTKRIS
+2320 
-2332 DDHTILDNPQTQTIS
+2332 
-2347 VTKPVSYNGA
+2347 
-2357 TVELSSNTT
+2357 
-2366 SLLPYF
+2366 
-2372 EYSCKSPNYY
+2372 
-2382 QAPIESG
+2382 
-2389 EIYTVKFNKTSNG
+2389 
-2402 TLTMGGVTA
+2402 
-2411 NTTGNQVI
+2411 
-2419 TTKNSDVKAILFS
+2419 
-2432 GDLGI
+2432 
-2437 SDLMIMKTDVRNVP
+2437 
-2451 TPYFRGLKDVVNP
+2451 
-2464 TITVSDGNRTSN
+2464 
-2476 SVSITAT
+2476 
-2483 MRSLPNG
+2483 
-2490 TKDELNLVTGEFV
+2490 
-2503 QRVGQRNYED
+2503 
-2513 GDSNG
+2513 
-2518 PSMIT
+2518 
-2523 DGTTTLYQ
+2523 
-2531 LPTVKRSNLSLSWS
+2531 
-2545 NGVLTAYNG
+2545 
-2554 STIITSEAQLLKP
+2554 
-2567 HLYFRIPTSTLEELV
+2567 
-2582 SILEE
+2582 
-2587 KNADL
+2587 
-2592 ASQMVDLEVEN
+2592 
-2603 LMTMV
+2603 
-2608 ALAEVYEIMM
+2608 
-2618 NVSMATSS
+2618 
-2626 TASNTKDILMTP
+2626 
-2638 MVGVYAKLVTAGV
+2638 
-2651 KTIDEV
+2651 
-2657 PEHLQIN
+2657 
-2664 VTKLLKK
+2664 